1 MKEKGGHYMK
11 ENKKE
16 KVGIWMKPDMVKR
29 IDAAYPLH
37 EISSRSEFVCK
48 AIEFYLGFLQ
58 TENSTEYINKTTL
71 AFLEN
76 QLVKLEARVCRQLF
90 RMCVEQSMIA
100 NISASQIK
108 GMTDELMA
116 ALRKKCVKDVKNT
129 IGNIRYDNIYDYQHP
144 ELHTE
149 DDEYEQGN

>member
-1 MKEKGGHYMK
+1 MKQD
-11 ENKKE
+11 KKE
-16 KVGIWMKPDMVKR
+16 KVGIWMYPCMIKQ

-37 EISSRSEFVCK
+37 EISSRSEFVCM
-48 AIEFYLGFLQ
+48 AVEFYLGFLQ

-100 NISASQIK
+100 NVSASQIK

-129 IGNIRYDNIYDYQHP
+129 IGNIRYDKIYSFQNQEFED
-144 ELHTE
+144 TE
-149 DDEYEQGN
+149 DDDEADD

>member
-1 MKEKGGHYMK
+1 MTKD
-11 ENKKE
+11 KKE
-16 KVGIWMKPDMVKR
+16 KVGVWMNPDMIKQ

-37 EISSRSEFVCK
+37 EISSRSEFVCN
-48 AIEFYLGFLQ
+48 AVEFYLGFLQ
-58 TENSTEYINKTTL
+58 SENNAEYMNKTTL
-71 AFLEN
+71 SFLEN
-76 QLVKLEARVCRQLF
+76 QLGKLETRICRQLF

-129 IGNIRYDNIYDYQHP
+129 IGNIRYDKIYSFQNQEFED
-144 ELHTE
+144 TE
-149 DDEYEQGN
+149 DDDEADD